1 MEALEITTKSPKET
15 QRAAKLLADEIR
27 KSDIRNTALVIALR
41 GDLGGG
47 KTTFTQ
53 GFARCLGVRRSVLS
67 PTFVL
72 MQSYA
77 LPKKKSARFRKL
89 VHIDAY
95 RFEKPQ
101 EIAVLGWKELV
112 SDNTN
117 IILVEWA
124 ERLGNLLPKE
134 KIDIEFEF
142 VDTNTRKIF
151 LHEESK
157 K

>member
-1 MEALEITTKSPKET
+1 MKTLEITTKSAEET
-15 QRAAKLLADEIR
+15 KRAAKLLADEIR
-27 KSDIRNTALVIALR
+27 KSDIRNAALVIALR

-53 GFARCLGVRRSVLS
+53 GFAQGLGIKRSVLS

-77 LPKKKSARFRKL
+77 VPKKKSVHFQKL

-95 RFEKPQ
+95 RFEKPG
-101 EIAVLGWKELV
+101 EIDVLGWKELV

-124 ERLGNLLPKE
+124 GRLGKLLPKAR
-134 KIDIEFEF
+134 IDIQFEF
-142 VDTNTRKIF
+142 IDNDTRKIGISS
-151 LHEESK
+151 LR
-157 K
+157 